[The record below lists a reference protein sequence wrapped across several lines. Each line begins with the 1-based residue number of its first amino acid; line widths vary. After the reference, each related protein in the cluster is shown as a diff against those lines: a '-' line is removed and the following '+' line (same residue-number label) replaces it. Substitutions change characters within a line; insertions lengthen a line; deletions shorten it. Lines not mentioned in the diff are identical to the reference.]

1 MRLFGIERQ
10 AQLIALIPIMVIAAL
25 LESYFIYARFDDLDR
40 ALLERSQLL
49 TRQLA
54 SSSEYAVFSGDAG
67 LLKQH
72 VDSALSFQDV
82 SAISVLDAAFNPLL
96 RVGQGKHDLSAQHPV
111 ASQIDQDSH
120 LLRLYEPITPTQIKL
135 EQADLQGN
143 ASQTP
148 SKPLGMVVIEFS
160 KSRLNQQKTE
170 IIVFNLLITL
180 TVLSATLMISL
191 RVARKISQP
200 ILGMRHAIIGIGEGE
215 LHTRI
220 SPKPMVRELYELADG
235 INKMALQ
242 LQLDRST
249 LQDRIN
255 HATSEL
261 RTKKEEAEKASFSKT
276 RFLAAASHDLRQPMH
291 ALGLFIGELQA
302 TINTEEQRKIVLKV
316 EESVEAMSGL
326 LNSLLDISKLDA
338 GLISPQAI
346 EFNVG
351 IILDR
356 IAHDY
361 QAIAASKSI
370 KLKVVPCNK
379 NVSSDPVLLERI
391 LVNLISNALR
401 YTQLGGHVFVGCRK
415 RGDNLRIEIRDNGI
429 GIPADEQKNIFLEFV
444 QLANKE
450 RDRSMGLG
458 LGLAIVERLS
468 KLLQHPIAVRS
479 KLGKGSLFSI
489 DIPLARNSV
498 PNLEINRDP
507 IDTQPIKPV
516 LTEQGS
522 RSRILVVDD
531 DSLVRTSTQ
540 GVLSSW
546 GYEVYLATSLHEVKS
561 KFGQQGFDLVI
572 CDYRL
577 PDGTGLEVVN
587 FIAAHQ
593 HEFTPCI
600 LISGDTSPDVLK
612 KVTESGFNLL
622 SKPVRPAKLRSL
634 LHFLLTESKHTV

>member
-1 MRLFGIERQ
+1 MRPFGIERQ
-10 AQLIALIPIMVIAAL
+10 TQLIALIPIMVIAAL

-49 TRQLA
+49 ARQLA
-54 SSSEYAVFSGDAG
+54 SASEYAVFSGDSA

-82 SAISVLDAAFNPLL
+82 SAISVLDAAFNPILKA
-96 RVGQGKHDLSAQHPV
+96 GQDKHDLYTQHPV
-111 ASQIDQDSH
+111 ASQIDQNSH
-120 LLRLYEPITPTQIKL
+120 LLRLYEPILATQIKL
-135 EQADLQGN
+135 EQVDSQGN
-143 ASQTP
+143 ASQAFN
-148 SKPLGMVVIEFS
+148 KPLGMVVIEFS
-160 KSRLNQQKTE
+160 KTRLNRQKTE
-170 IIVFNLLITL
+170 IVVLNLLITL
-180 TVLSATLMISL
+180 VVLSVTLMISL

-200 ILGMRHAIIGIGEGE
+200 ILGMRHAIIDIGEGE

-242 LQLDRST
+242 LQLDRNT
-249 LQDRIN
+249 LQERIN
-255 HATSEL
+255 YATREL
-261 RTKKEEAEKASFSKT
+261 REKKEEAEKASFSKT

-291 ALGLFIGELQA
+291 ALGLFIGELQT

-316 EESVEAMSGL
+316 EESVDAMSGL

-338 GLISPQAI
+338 GLISPQPV

-351 IILDR
+351 IVLDR

-361 QAIAASKSI
+361 KAIADSKSI
-370 KLKVVPCNK
+370 NLKVIPCAK
-379 NVSSDPVLLERI
+379 KIYSDPVLFERI

-401 YTQLGGHVFVGCRK
+401 YTQFGGHVLVGCRN
-415 RGDNLRIEIRDNGI
+415 RGKNLRIEVRDNGI
-429 GIPADEQKNIFLEFV
+429 GIPADELENIFHEFV

-458 LGLAIVERLS
+458 LGLAIVDRLS
-468 KLLQHPIAVRS
+468 KLLQHPLSVRS

-489 DIPLARNSV
+489 EIPLAQISGVN
-498 PNLEINRDP
+498 PEINQDMT
-507 IDTQPIKPV
+507 DSCSAKPDMK
-516 LTEQGS
+516 EQGTRAS
-522 RSRILVVDD
+522 ILVVDD
-531 DSLVRTSTQ
+531 DSLVRSSTL

-546 GYEVYLATSLHEVKS
+546 GYDTYLASSLQEVKN
-561 KFGQQGFDLVI
+561 KFSQQNFDLVI

-577 PDGTGLEVVN
+577 PDGTGLDVVN
-587 FIAAHQ
+587 FITTHQ
-593 HEFTPCI
+593 NKFTPCI
-600 LISGDTSPDVLK
+600 LISGDTSPDILK

-634 LHFLLTESKHTV
+634 VHFLLSESHHTV